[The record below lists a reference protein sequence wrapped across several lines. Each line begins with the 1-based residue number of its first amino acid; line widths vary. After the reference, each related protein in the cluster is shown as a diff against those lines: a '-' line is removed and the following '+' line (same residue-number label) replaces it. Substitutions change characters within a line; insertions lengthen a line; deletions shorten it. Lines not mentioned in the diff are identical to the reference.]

1 MCRLLLRRIKW
12 SRTTKCPPKLLG
24 PFGEEPL
31 QSGEKKQMALA
42 MTFFTHGQSRQA
54 VNRRDFQMR
63 ARDAFAFSSSPFNHN
78 APPPAP
84 ADILL
89 CAKVSTQCRLINK
102 HPNKIS
108 HNFFKNCA

>member
-54 VNRRDFQMR
+54 VNRRHFQMR
-63 ARDAFAFSSSPFNHN
+63 GRDALGFGF
-78 APPPAP
+78 PPLNGGARR
-84 ADILL
+84 ARRHF
-89 CAKVSTQCRLINK
+89 VMRQGFYTMQVNK
-102 HPNKIS
+102 
-108 HNFFKNCA
+108 